1 MNPDAFQEN
10 AVADIPYKAPSFP
23 TGASPGPY
31 QPRPAQ
37 APSER
42 TAELGQQL
50 QQRVLQA
57 NEALHRQRQ
66 ADIVKATARQ
76 MADHHAM
83 FGHSG
88 VRQVVTGSLL
98 SGVDPGYIKNVA
110 QTLYNNG
117 QPSVAASVYDSL
129 EGQD

>member
-1 MNPDAFQEN
+1 
-10 AVADIPYKAPSFP
+10 VADIPYKAPAAP
-23 TGASPGPY
+23 MGAAAQPY
-31 QPRPAQ
+31 EARPAQ

-50 QQRVLQA
+50 QQRILNA

-76 MADHHAM
+76 LSDHHAM
-83 FGHSG
+83 FGHNG
-88 VRQVVTGSLL
+88 VKQVVTGSLL
-98 SGVDPGYIKNVA
+98 SGVDPGYIKSVA
-110 QTLYNNG
+110 QTLFNNG